1 MIEKSQKNK
10 PQRWDVCSFRVIIW
24 FLRVVCRR
32 PRALTQRHSFYIFPL
47 DGREDGRESPQE
59 DKGDR
64 KNNKWENGFSQ
75 SYLGENKF
83 GSSFSICMY
92 ISKHVGSFP
101 FFSPVRSNSHTHTEI
116 SRRRRSPGPW
126 NDLIHSSIF
135 VAVVPSDTHTQVY

>member
-47 DGREDGRESPQE
+47 DGRGDGRESPQE

-101 FFSPVRSNSHTHTEI
+101 FFSPVRSVRRDPEMIWFTPQFLWRSSRAIHTHKSTKIETNTAA
-116 SRRRRSPGPW
+116 G
-126 NDLIHSSIF
+126 
-135 VAVVPSDTHTQVY
+135 